1 MTTAAST
8 EVTEGDMAPRFP
20 RLRKLLYQRRGF
32 SDTEK
37 TAAALLLVATIVAL
51 IWANL
56 PNSSYDEFWRSTI
69 SLQVGQTGIQLD
81 FRSLVNEALMTLFF
95 FVVGLEVKREFA
107 LGELSEWS
115 RAVVP
120 VAAAIA
126 GLAVPALIF
135 LIFNHTDQTSH
146 AWGVV
151 ISSDTAFLLGALA
164 IVGPRLPGHL
174 RIFLL
179 ALAVV
184 DDVGALAV
192 IAIFYTDEVHVTP
205 LIVAAVGLV
214 VIWMLRYLRFGQGP
228 AYLVFSLVVWGALYA
243 SGVQPTLA
251 GVAIALVIP
260 VYSPRRMEV
269 ERAAEL
275 SRAFRQSPNPA
286 YAQAAV
292 RGLLSSVS
300 VNDRLHTLY
309 SPYTSF
315 IILPIFALANAGVHL
330 DAATLTAAFGS
341 PLTWGI
347 IVGLVVG
354 KFVGITGMTVLVK
367 TLKIGV
373 LAPGLTFG
381 RVAGGAALSGIGFT
395 IALFIID
402 LAIPDPA
409 LQDEAR
415 VGVLAATVIAFVL
428 GWAVFRVVDKV
439 QPPSKMSLV
448 LARPVDAKRDHFR
461 GPIDAPMQLVEYGD
475 FECPFCSRAT
485 GSIDEVRAH
494 FGSDLLYVWR
504 HLPLTKVHPHATLAA
519 RASEAAA
526 LQGKFFIY
534 GPTMFAHQDA
544 LELDDLLAYA
554 VSLGMDVDRFEED
567 MRSSEVV
574 NRVRDDVIDAEL
586 MDVHSTPTFFVNGK
600 RHRGPYDAA
609 SLIRELNASRTDR
622 AGGPADPAQPADSA
636 VAATAASGSSAGT
649 TAGRPSGAGFASH
662 PAAGPIA
669 GSTAR
674 TAPIGGSDGPS
685 TPDGRAGAADALR
698 GWAPAHGT
706 EGTDAAAPG
715 AALPSAPAG
724 PPEEG
729 SRRDLG
735 LTDKN

>member
-1 MTTAAST
+1 MTATAT
-8 EVTEGDMAPRFP
+8 PQVTEGDTAPRFP
-20 RLRKLLYQRRGF
+20 RLRKLFYQRRGF
-32 SDTEK
+32 SDSEK
-37 TAAALLLVATIVAL
+37 TAAALLLLATVVAL
-51 IWANL
+51 IWANV
-56 PNSSYDEFWRSTI
+56 PSSSYDEFWHSTI
-69 SLQVGQTGIQLD
+69 VLQVGQSGITLD
-81 FRSLVNEALMTLFF
+81 FRSLVNEGLMTLFF

-107 LGELSEWS
+107 LGELSDWS

-120 VAAAIA
+120 VSAAIA

-135 LIFNHTDQTSH
+135 VAFNHTGETTH

-192 IAIFYTDEVHVTP
+192 IAIFYTDQLHFLP
-205 LIVAAVGLV
+205 LVIAVLGLA
-214 VIWMLRYLRFGQGP
+214 VIWMLRYLRLGQGP

-251 GVAIALVIP
+251 GVAIALLIP
-260 VYSPRRMEV
+260 VYSPRRMDV

-315 IILPIFALANAGVHL
+315 LILPIFALANAGVHL
-330 DAATLTAAFGS
+330 TGPTLVAAFSS

-367 TLKIGV
+367 SLKIGV

-395 IALFIID
+395 ISLFIID
-402 LAIPDPA
+402 LAIPDPV

-428 GWAVFRVVDKV
+428 GWAIFRIVDKV
-439 QPPSKMSLV
+439 QPPSRMSLV
-448 LARPVDAKRDHFR
+448 LARPVDPKRDHIK
-461 GPIDAPMQLVEYGD
+461 GPLDAPVTLVEYGD

-494 FGSDLLYVWR
+494 FGADIRYVWR

-526 LQGKFFIY
+526 LQGKFFDLAPI
-534 GPTMFAHQDA
+534 MFAHQDA

-554 VSLGMDVDRFEED
+554 VSLDLDVDRFEED
-567 MRSSEVV
+567 MRSSDVV

-586 MDVHSTPTFFVNGK
+586 MDVHSTPTFFVGSK
-600 RHRGPYDAA
+600 RHFGPYDAA
-609 SLIRELNASRTDR
+609 TLIRELNESRTDR
-622 AGGPADPAQPADSA
+622 PVA
-636 VAATAASGSSAGT
+636 VV
-649 TAGRPSGAGFASH
+649 
-662 PAAGPIA
+662 
-669 GSTAR
+669 
-674 TAPIGGSDGPS
+674 SD
-685 TPDGRAGAADALR
+685 
-698 GWAPAHGT
+698 
-706 EGTDAAAPG
+706 EV
-715 AALPSAPAG
+715 
-724 PPEEG
+724 
-729 SRRDLG
+729 
-735 LTDKN
+735 

>member
-1 MTTAAST
+1 MTQVAPPQ
-8 EVTEGDMAPRFP
+8 VTEGDMAPRFP
-20 RLRKLLYQRRGF
+20 RLRKLFYQRRGF
-32 SDTEK
+32 SDSEK
-37 TAAALLLVATIVAL
+37 TAAALLLVATVIAL
-51 IWANL
+51 IWANM
-56 PNSSYDEFWRSTI
+56 PSSSYDEFWRSTI
-69 SLQVGQTGIQLD
+69 VLKVGQSGITLD
-81 FRSLVNEALMTLFF
+81 FRSLVNEGLMTLFF

-107 LGELSEWS
+107 LGELSDWS

-120 VAAAIA
+120 VSAAIA
-126 GLAVPALIF
+126 GLAVPAIIF
-135 LIFNHTDQTSH
+135 LAFNHTGATSH

-192 IAIFYTDEVHVTP
+192 IAIFYTDELHFLP
-205 LIVAAVGLV
+205 LVIAVLALV
-214 VIWMLRYLRFGQGP
+214 VIWMLRYLRLGQGP

-251 GVAIALVIP
+251 GVAIALLIP
-260 VYSPRRMEV
+260 VYAPRRMEV

-292 RGLLSSVS
+292 RGLLGSVS

-315 IILPIFALANAGVHL
+315 VILPIFALANAGVHL
-330 DAATLTAAFGS
+330 TGATLAAAFQS

-347 IVGLVVG
+347 IAGLVVG

-367 TLKIGV
+367 SLKIGV

-381 RVAGGAALSGIGFT
+381 RVAGGAALSGMGFT
-395 IALFIID
+395 ISLFIID
-402 LAIPDPA
+402 LAIPDPV

-428 GWAVFRVVDKV
+428 GWAIFRIVDKV
-439 QPPSKMSLV
+439 QPPSRMSLV
-448 LARPVDAKRDHFR
+448 LARRVDPKRDHIK
-461 GPIDAPMQLVEYGD
+461 GPIDAPMSLVEYGD

-494 FGSDLLYVWR
+494 FGSDLQYVWR

-526 LQGKFFIY
+526 LQGKFFELSPI
-534 GPTMFAHQDA
+534 MFAHQDA

-554 VSLGMDVDRFEED
+554 VTLGLDIDRFEED
-567 MRSSEVV
+567 MRSSEVG

-586 MDVHSTPTFFVNGK
+586 MDVHSTPTFFVGGK
-600 RHRGPYDAA
+600 RHFGPYDAA
-609 SLIRELNASRTDR
+609 TLIRELNESRTDR
-622 AGGPADPAQPADSA
+622 
-636 VAATAASGSSAGT
+636 
-649 TAGRPSGAGFASH
+649 
-662 PAAGPIA
+662 PAAVV
-669 GSTAR
+669 
-674 TAPIGGSDGPS
+674 
-685 TPDGRAGAADALR
+685 PDEA
-698 GWAPAHGT
+698 
-706 EGTDAAAPG
+706 
-715 AALPSAPAG
+715 
-724 PPEEG
+724 
-729 SRRDLG
+729 
-735 LTDKN
+735 